1 MFVFLAL
8 VFGLGFVL
16 FGVGSG
22 SSGIGDIL
30 QNQFNFGSG
39 GTSVSSLQK
48 KTREHPNDAGAWR
61 NLATRLTTDQRTDEA
76 ISAWERYTAL
86 RPKDQGGLQQ
96 LAALLARRSQ
106 ELRYD
111 AQLASYEAQAVSGNT
126 FQPSPTTPLGKV
138 YGDPNGLQDP
148 IAQAVATQA
157 NEKASAAYSKLAGV
171 QSKAVAGY
179 KKLAKLDPKD
189 ATLQVQ
195 LADAA
200 LNAGDTATAVAAYR
214 KFLELA
220 PDDPLAPAVKKQL
233 KQLTTPASSSSSK
246 G

>member
-30 QNQFNFGSG
+30 QNQFNVGGGS
-39 GTSVSSLQK
+39 TSVGDLQK
-48 KTREHPNDAGAWR
+48 KAREHPKDPAAWK

-86 RPKDQGGLQQ
+86 RPKDQSGQQQ
-96 LAALLARRSQ
+96 LASLLARRAQ

-111 AQLASYEAQAVSGNT
+111 AQLASFEAQSATGSS
-126 FQPSPTTPLGKV
+126 FQPPASTPLGKV
-138 YGDPNGLQDP
+138 YSDPNGLQDP
-148 IAQAVATQA
+148 ISQAVANDA
-157 NEKASAAYSKLAGV
+157 NQKVSDAYTKLSGV
-171 QSKAVAGY
+171 QAKALAAY
-179 KKLAKLDPKD
+179 KKLAALDPSD
-189 ATLQVQ
+189 PTLQVQ

-200 LNAGDTATAVAAYR
+200 QNSGDTATAIAAYK
-214 KFLELA
+214 KFLKLA
-220 PDDPLAPAVKKQL
+220 PTDPLAPAVRKQL
-233 KQLTTPASSSSSK
+233 KQLTASSSSAK